1 MIRDNITI
9 DIPMKLTEEDVKKA
23 YADTS
28 KGFYSDANKCW
39 YFYDLNY
46 EVEDDVTLDM
56 PVAGFF
62 GRWKG
67 VAGIIVS
74 AVIGIVLI
82 VFLTKR
88 RKSFY

>member
-1 MIRDNITI
+1 MD
-9 DIPMKLTEEDVKKA
+9 EDKFHLSGLGSVTVKKIGGRGVLQGVTYRLA
-23 YADTS
+23 GEDCS
-28 KGFYSDANKCW
+28 V
-39 YFYDLNY
+39 Y
-46 EVEDDVTLDM
+46 EKTTGEDVTLDM

-67 VAGIIVS
+67 VAGIVVS

>member
-9 DIPMKLTEEDVKKA
+9 DIPMKMTEEEVKKTH
-23 YADTS
+23 ADTS
-28 KGFYSDANKCW
+28 KGFYSDANNCW

-67 VAGIIVS
+67 VAGIVVS

-88 RKSFY
+88 RKSSH